1 VGSVHPVPPP
11 EGPLAGRVAV
21 VTGASRG
28 IGAAT
33 AARLAEDGAAI
44 VLAARS
50 VDDLEAVASAI
61 RAAGS
66 EALVVRTDATDLG
79 DLAALAAAT
88 SERLGR
94 LDILVN
100 NAGVLPTATRSEQM
114 DVAAWQAA
122 FDLNL
127 TGPWFLA
134 CRAKELMAAGGS
146 GGVVVNVTST
156 ASLYPSVGFSAYNAS
171 KAGLTMLTK
180 TLALEWARDGIRV
193 VGVAPGKVDT
203 VLVEPIV
210 EFSERHELRLNPLGR
225 IGRPEEVADLIAFLV
240 SDRAAYITGSIMTID
255 GGEVAAT
262 GADQG
267 R

>member
-1 VGSVHPVPPP
+1 VAAPGGGLS
-11 EGPLAGRVAV
+11 GRVAV

-33 AARLAEDGAAI
+33 AAQLAADGAAV

-50 VDDLEAVASAI
+50 VGDLEGVAGGI
-61 RAAGS
+61 RAAGGD
-66 EALVVRTDATDLG
+66 ALVVRADATVLADL
-79 DLAALAAAT
+79 DAVVAAT
-88 SERLGR
+88 EEAFGR

-100 NAGVLPTATRSEQM
+100 NAGVLPTAARSERM
-114 DVAAWQAA
+114 TVEDWQQA

-127 TGPWFLA
+127 TGPWYLA
-134 CRAKELMAAGGS
+134 CRAKELMAAGGA

-180 TLALEWARDGIRV
+180 TLALEWARDQIRV

-203 VLVEPIV
+203 VLVQPIL
-210 EFSERHELRLNPLGR
+210 EFSEAHDRPLNPLGR
-225 IGRPEEVADLIAFLV
+225 IGKPEEVADLIAFLV
-240 SDRAAYITGSIMTID
+240 SDRAGYMTGSIVTID
-255 GGEVAAT
+255 GGEVL
-262 GADQG
+262 DP
-267 R
+267 